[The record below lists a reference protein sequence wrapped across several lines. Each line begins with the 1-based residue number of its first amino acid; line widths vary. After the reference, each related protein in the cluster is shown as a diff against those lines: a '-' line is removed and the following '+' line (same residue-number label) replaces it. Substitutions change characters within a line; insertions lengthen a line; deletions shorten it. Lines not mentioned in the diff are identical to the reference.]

1 MIIKCFEII
10 YSAMRL
16 LFYLSKIMIH
26 AFNADK
32 MKVLAKENDSPTRL
46 AKQFFGIEFIH
57 SLKWL

>member
-1 MIIKCFEII
+1 
-10 YSAMRL
+10 MRL